1 MGPASDGR
9 AGGEAMREAASGPV
23 DPAHAGGTASNV
35 QHAIE
40 PAKPVSEEERAL
52 LEGLRRKDERAFTA
66 LVEQYNGS
74 LMRLARLYVANRG
87 VAEEVVQETWLGVL
101 QGINRFEGRC
111 SLKTW
116 LFKILMNRARTRG
129 VREARSVAVG
139 SIFDLEAEAAEAAE
153 PAMPADRFR
162 RPNDPWQDHWAI
174 APKSWG
180 PNPEQALLS
189 KECRKRMERAIE
201 SLPRGQREVIT
212 LRDIEQWTSDEVCNA
227 LGVSETNQRVLL
239 HRARSRVRRALEQY
253 FEGGP
258 RNAAGSNGNE
268 LQGAGRV
275 CDGLLGG
282 RPPGRG
288 RG

>member
-1 MGPASDGR
+1 MSERSKGSVDSAYKGVLGR
-9 AGGEAMREAASGPV
+9 NLPKEA
-23 DPAHAGGTASNV
+23 
-35 QHAIE
+35 E
-40 PAKPVSEEERAL
+40 PGRTLSQEESAL
-52 LEGLRRKDERAFTA
+52 LEGLRRKDEQAFTR
-66 LVEQYNGS
+66 LVERYSGS
-74 LMRLARLYVANRG
+74 LMRLARVYVPNRG

-101 QGINRFEGRC
+101 QGVHRFEGRC

-139 SIFDLEAEAAEAAE
+139 SVFDLEAEAAEAAE
-153 PAMPADRFR
+153 PALPSNRFR
-162 RPNDPWQDHWAI
+162 GPGDAWPDHWAI

-189 KECRKRMERAIE
+189 KECRKRMEQAIE
-201 SLPRGQREVIT
+201 ALPPGQREVIT
-212 LRDIEQWTSDEVCNA
+212 LRDIEQWTSEEVCNA

-253 FEGGP
+253 FEGGQ

-268 LQGAGRV
+268 LQRTGGARH
-275 CDGLLGG
+275 
-282 RPPGRG
+282 
-288 RG
+288 